1 MAFTLS
7 VTTILFIYVLGGVT
21 LIPITIVA
29 FFFLLPN
36 KTLEDTNKAEKSII
50 DPDLKLGDI
59 NELKNLKV
67 TKQGL
72 ISIVS
77 KYDSTILN
85 GKKDTSGLAN
95 LGVDLNTYNK
105 LKNNSI
111 YFVNLVHGNLLLYS
125 QTTTEN
131 NIKEDESNSLNTIK
145 NPIDLRKIL
154 KVISLKDTIVTMWPP
169 NLTEGSLF
177 TKKSSILIIKKN
189 LFDPNTNKFNLPI
202 NLNSFIDNNIFF
214 LKPENNFEKED
225 WYFTLLNAVKG
236 LNANSE
242 PFTGYIQN
250 FGKFAQEPP
259 ETYHFNTA
267 DVHKLIALNN
277 SNIDHINCKWFNLI
291 LGRLFLAYKAN
302 GKLEHNI
309 TQKIKD
315 KLSKINVSFLDE
327 FAIKDLQL
335 GDAPPIISNP
345 EIVRMNLEGDLEIHF
360 NLLFDSDFILH
371 ISTLITLLN
380 KTYPVE
386 LKLDLK
392 KIQGTM
398 ILIFKKPPSNR
409 IWYTF
414 SKIPLLDLEIEPVIV
429 NKSFSYGMIVK
440 TLKNKIIDV
449 LKESLVYP
457 YFEDLNY
464 YNIENNT
471 SIYKGGLWDFS
482 NLKTYMEDFVP
493 ESNFNYVSESDSNAR
508 SSHDENVRSFEKS
521 DNSNNNNDDQI
532 NIDELNDVEN
542 TYSSATNNNSNVD
555 KKSFRDLLKK
565 RTTNMIPPV
574 SQVGL
579 TEADLA
585 SVSSNESTNNKK
597 YSTKINTWYKK
608 AKKSAS
614 TMIDDIKSENDSER
628 STKETE
634 ADDESHQTTDE
645 VLENEDIFTGE
656 SLKHVSSKKSE
667 KSEKSYESE
676 KRKEVLQPH
685 LEQEEPII
693 DEEINPFDQ
702 YQKIKNEQLN
712 IQQKTKTTII
722 NKRRPLPP
730 IPTGKLPIPEVIIPK
745 QDLVEK
751 MEEAAVI
758 DPETDIK
765 EEKLKTNQEEN

>member
-77 KYDSTILN
+77 KYNSTILN

-189 LFDPNTNKFNLPI
+189 LFDPTTNKFNLPI

-236 LNANSE
+236 LNVNSE

-291 LGRLFLAYKAN
+291 
-302 GKLEHNI
+302 
-309 TQKIKD
+309 
-315 KLSKINVSFLDE
+315 LDE

-482 NLKTYMEDFVP
+482 NLKNYMEDFVP

-508 SSHDENVRSFEKS
+508 SSHDENIRSFEKS
-521 DNSNNNNDDQI
+521 DHSNNNDDQI

-542 TYSSATNNNSNVD
+542 TYSSATNNHSNVD

-614 TMIDDIKSENDSER
+614 TMMDDIKSENDSER
-628 STKETE
+628 LTKETE

-676 KRKEVLQPH
+676 IRKEVLEPH

-702 YQKIKNEQLN
+702 YQKIKLSN
-712 IQQKTKTTII
+712 
-722 NKRRPLPP
+722 
-730 IPTGKLPIPEVIIPK
+730 
-745 QDLVEK
+745 
-751 MEEAAVI
+751 
-758 DPETDIK
+758 
-765 EEKLKTNQEEN
+765 